1 MYCPMHFT
9 NLIPCKD
16 LYIAMLS
23 EKGEGGIQARLS
35 ARAVFIADNY
45 KSTLSSGNL
54 RIYDETCDR
63 SNLFLKKNT
72 KFFNLENTKLIHFCD
87 TTATAPRMS
96 WQLSHKQFFPVTE
109 SFAIPQNQIKCQLY
123 RVTVRLSD
131 TFLGQYFPSCIIIN
145 RGSFF
150 HLYCRIAKAGRRFGK
165 LHKQSYIQGVCRYN
179 F

>member
-1 MYCPMHFT
+1 
-9 NLIPCKD
+9 
-16 LYIAMLS
+16 MLELFLLQTTTKAHYHPGTS
-23 EKGEGGIQARLS
+23 EYMTKPPTVQN
-35 ARAVFIADNY
+35 F
-45 KSTLSSGNL
+45 
-54 RIYDETCDR
+54 
-63 SNLFLKKNT
+63 FLKKNT

-131 TFLGQYFPSCIIIN
+131 TFLGQYFSSCIIIN

-165 LHKQSYIQGVCRYN
+165 LHKQSYIQGPCRYN